1 MHNPFSAFKH
11 WIKTS
16 VINALRKKY
25 QLISLEEAIHIDSVH
40 NYLSENNVLIVGVG
54 TNIGIN
60 ICREMEK
67 YGAKIFCIDKDKNLI
82 ETLQTSSNYVCYHLD
97 STDEQQS
104 EDFFSELEKS
114 GVVIDTFIY
123 DAGWATEPK
132 SIRNASMSEW
142 RKTINTNLLGP
153 VHLGTL
159 AAEHMIKNN
168 VHGNMIFISSVH
180 DTMTGIWPGYAS
192 SKAALKMF
200 IKEFALDL
208 SEYNIRVNGI
218 APGFVKANETGQPI
232 ESFYTPLMRKSIHPA
247 SIGRAAVYLA
257 SDYFS
262 AHTTGTILKID
273 GGLSLH
279 NYMSLHFAKE
289 SANDKHQ

>member
-1 MHNPFSAFKH
+1 MHNPISTFKH
-11 WIKTS
+11 HIKEYI
-16 VINALRKKY
+16 INVFRNKY
-25 QLISLEEAIHIDSVH
+25 QLVPLEETIHIDSIH
-40 NYLSENNVLIVGVG
+40 NYLSGHNVLIVGVG
-54 TNIGIN
+54 ENIGIN

-82 ETLQTSSNYVCYHLD
+82 ETLRTSSNYVCYHLD
-97 STDEQQS
+97 STNEQQCV
-104 EDFFSELEKS
+104 DLFSKLEKL

-123 DAGWATEPK
+123 NAGWQTARK

-142 RKTINTNLLGP
+142 RKTIDINLLGP

-168 VHGNMIFISSVH
+168 VHGNMIFTSSIH
-180 DTMTGIWPGYAS
+180 DTIIGFAPGYAP

-200 IKEFALDL
+200 IKEFALNL

-218 APGFVKANETGQPI
+218 APGFVKTDETGQPVKH
-232 ESFYTPLMRKSIHPA
+232 FYTPLMRTSIHPA

-279 NYMSLHFAKE
+279 TYMSLHMAKE
-289 SANDKHQ
+289 SNNDKR